1 MIFYARDMNTRYIHT
16 HKHSTHPIFVVHP
29 ICKRA
34 GVKNVHKY
42 LSGEPYHH
50 SYDNMEKGTIRWT
63 LIKGVP
69 SILNPPGPNL
79 GNTCSMHTVGNT
91 QSHRDICVPNNSTNN
106 FIIYY

>member
-16 HKHSTHPIFVVHP
+16 HRHSTHPIFVVHP

-63 LIKGVP
+63 LIKGVVP

-91 QSHRDICVPNNSTNN
+91 QSHGDICVP
-106 FIIYY
+106 IIIFN

>member
-1 MIFYARDMNTRYIHT
+1 M
-16 HKHSTHPIFVVHP
+16 VHP

-50 SYDNMEKGTIRWT
+50 PYDNMEKGTIRWT

-91 QSHRDICVPNNSTNN
+91 QSYGDICGTYHYLLLRKMNECLFVCFDSVNSQAHLCN
-106 FIIYY
+106 YG